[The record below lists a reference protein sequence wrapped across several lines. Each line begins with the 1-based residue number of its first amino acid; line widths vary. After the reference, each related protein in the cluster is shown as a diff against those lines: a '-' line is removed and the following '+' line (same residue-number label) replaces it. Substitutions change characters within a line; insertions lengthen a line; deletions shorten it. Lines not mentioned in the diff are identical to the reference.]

1 MASSS
6 ADAFPNGAVA
16 IECEL
21 QLLAKQIDET
31 LTTAQQKEAT
41 TAKLIAASPSSSS
54 SSDGF
59 SHCSAVSVPNFAQ
72 IVQSIGNTMKVQ
84 NELCFKLLHIGRE
97 LVKSSEELAQRND
110 KLEKENGKMK
120 AMKQSLDESQVLL
133 RQKCQ
138 KLEQNL
144 AECKEFLNR
153 MAMEDDFRTNNNNN
167 NRTIIVVEDKEN
179 VPEVVQKAA
188 DQTDGNNASDIIFVD
203 DVIRNK
209 WVAKIGQKSV
219 KNEPTEVVE
228 LDDQPNEAELICSF
242 FFHDLAISARPSCS
256 LVNSPCTKRVKKEV
270 N

>member
-6 ADAFPNGAVA
+6 ADAFPNGADA

-41 TAKLIAASPSSSS
+41 TAKLIAASPSSS

-120 AMKQSLDESQVLL
+120 AMKQSLDESQDNVLLL

-167 NRTIIVVEDKEN
+167 NNRAIIVVEDKEN

-228 LDDQPNEAELICSF
+228 LDDLPSEAEVRKTI
-242 FFHDLAISARPSCS
+242 
-256 LVNSPCTKRVKKEV
+256 
-270 N
+270 

>member
-6 ADAFPNGAVA
+6 ADAFPNGAGA

-41 TAKLIAASPSSSS
+41 TAKLIAASPSSS

-120 AMKQSLDESQVLL
+120 AMKQSLDESQDNVLLL

-153 MAMEDDFRTNNNNN
+153 MAMEDDFRTNNNNNNNN

-228 LDDQPNEAELICSF
+228 LDDQPSEAEVRKTI
-242 FFHDLAISARPSCS
+242 
-256 LVNSPCTKRVKKEV
+256 
-270 N
+270 

>member
-1 MASSS
+1 MASS

-41 TAKLIAASPSSSS
+41 TAKDNVL
-54 SSDGF
+54 
-59 SHCSAVSVPNFAQ
+59 
-72 IVQSIGNTMKVQ
+72 
-84 NELCFKLLHIGRE
+84 
-97 LVKSSEELAQRND
+97 
-110 KLEKENGKMK
+110 
-120 AMKQSLDESQVLL
+120 LL

-153 MAMEDDFRTNNNNN
+153 MAMEDDFRTNT

-228 LDDQPNEAELICSF
+228 LDDQPSEAE
-242 FFHDLAISARPSCS
+242 
-256 LVNSPCTKRVKKEV
+256 
-270 N
+270 